1 MTERNAG
8 LLSPRIGRSPTS
20 IIQARCRL
28 RGMTDED
35 RVSAREFYL
44 ALHTATS
51 ELKSLIIT
59 IRSETEQSMQAKH
72 ASIRNALNENFK
84 LVSEQMKSHED
95 EDQAIADRVLILE
108 ETQKRMMWV
117 GFIVVPSIL
126 AAWEWVKR
134 VLHLA

>member
-1 MTERNAG
+1 
-8 LLSPRIGRSPTS
+8 
-20 IIQARCRL
+20 
-28 RGMTDED
+28 MTDED